1 MELKVLTYSVT
12 ELPDSR
18 IRAVSA
24 QIISSVGF
32 SRGVESPDGLNGV
45 PALFLQAA
53 SVAVGLQAAI
63 LVELR
68 VELSNWL

>member
-1 MELKVLTYSVT
+1 MELKVLMYSVT

-18 IRAVSA
+18 IRA

-32 SRGVESPDGLNGV
+32 SRGVQSPDGLNGV

-63 LVELR
+63 LVELG
-68 VELSNWL
+68 VELSNWF